1 MSGPAWPR
9 LDPTVAVARL
19 FPAGSGRPGRGSG
32 TGGGEGRSVAWAW
45 SCAGPCVGS
54 LVGGR
59 EGTGRPPW
67 CGDGEAWTWALRHRG
82 TLPRSRRADPAGLRA
97 PWSHRIVAPGDAC
110 GIARRCVGP
119 GGVCRAEKGVRGMER
134 GGCAGGGVT
143 LWMGWVNSGEM
154 DALCRMRGGG
164 SPSKTVTNH
173 AICDHAVSPSPR
185 RRSRA
190 VANRTGDLDS
200 RARRVAT
207 DDGGMGATTRI
218 TGPRPDAHPEGR
230 RPSARALSCCFLLC
244 RRLVGHLRAVP
255 VAAVPSGGRARPP
268 ARGRASVIP
277 PVRPDQ

>member
-1 MSGPAWPR
+1 MGFAAPWHSAAEPPGRSGGPAGALVASDRGAGRCLRNCATVCGAGWGVPR
-9 LDPTVAVARL
+9 
-19 FPAGSGRPGRGSG
+19 GK
-32 TGGGEGRSVAWAW
+32 RS
-45 SCAGPCVGS
+45 P
-54 LVGGR
+54 
-59 EGTGRPPW
+59 
-67 CGDGEAWTWALRHRG
+67 GDGEGW
-82 TLPRSRRADPAGLRA
+82 
-97 PWSHRIVAPGDAC
+97 
-110 GIARRCVGP
+110 
-119 GGVCRAEKGVRGMER
+119 VRGW
-134 GGCAGGGVT
+134 GVT

-154 DALCRMRGGG
+154 DALCRTRGGG